1 MDTLTLLA
9 LCGVLVLL
17 ILLSAFFSGSETAM
31 VSLNR
36 YRLKTLSQAGD
47 KRAQTALELLE
58 KPDRLL
64 GTILLGNNLVNMAA
78 ASVTTVI
85 AIKSFGD
92 AAIAIATF
100 LITII
105 ILVFAEVPPKT
116 YAALNP
122 EKIAFPAVPIL
133 SLLVRVLSPIVKAIN
148 AAGNALLKMIGVTL
162 DNQDDHLSP
171 EELRTVVLESG
182 NLIPKPH
189 REMLLRILELENI
202 TVEDVMVPRSQIEAI
217 DLEDDWDDIVVQLSN
232 SPHTRIPVY
241 EGTLDN
247 MVGLIHVRKL
257 LHLIHT
263 DKLDKESFREVLRKP
278 FYIPEGSKLSE
289 QLLGLQSNR
298 RQTGLV
304 VDEYGDITGL
314 ITVEEIL
321 EEIVGEFTELVPG
334 QDMEIHVEDDG
345 HLIVPGNANIR
356 ELNRKMNWELPTEGP
371 KTLNGLILET
381 MEEIP
386 AAGTIF
392 ELENLK
398 MQALQTQDTAVAVVR
413 IFQE

>member
-9 LCGVLVLL
+9 LLGLLVLL
-17 ILLSAFFSGSETAM
+17 IFLSAFFSGSETAM

-47 KRAQTALELLE
+47 KRARIALELLE

-85 AIKSFGD
+85 ALKTFGD
-92 AAIAIATF
+92 AAIAVATF

-122 EKIAFPAVPIL
+122 EKIAFPAIHIL
-133 SLLVRVLSPIVKAIN
+133 NFLVTSLSPVVKAIN
-148 AAGNALLKMIGVTL
+148 IAGNGLLKLIGVSLETK
-162 DNQDDHLSP
+162 DEHLSP
-171 EELRTVVLESG
+171 EELRTVVIESG

-217 DLEDDWDDIVVQLSN
+217 DLEDDWDDIVIQLSN

-247 MVGLIHVRKL
+247 IVGLIHVRKL
-257 LHLIHT
+257 LYLIHT
-263 DKLDKESFREVLRKP
+263 EKLDKESFREVLRLP

-304 VDEYGDITGL
+304 VDEYGEITGL

-321 EEIVGEFTELVPG
+321 EEIVGEFTELIPG

-345 HLIVPGNANIR
+345 NLIVPGNANIR
-356 ELNRKMNWELPTEGP
+356 ELNRKMNWDLPTDGP
-371 KTLNGLILET
+371 KTLNGLILE
-381 MEEIP
+381 EIESIP
-386 AAGTIF
+386 ATGTVF
-392 ELENLK
+392 ELEGLK
-398 MQALQTQDTAVAVVR
+398 MQILQAQETAVVVVR
-413 IFQE
+413 ILT

>member
-1 MDTLTLLA
+1 
-9 LCGVLVLL
+9 
-17 ILLSAFFSGSETAM
+17 M

-36 YRLKTLSQAGD
+36 YQLKTLAQSGD
-47 KRAQTALELLE
+47 DRAKAALELLE

-85 AIKSFGD
+85 AIKSYGD
-92 AAIAIATF
+92 AAIAVATF

-133 SLLVRVLSPIVKAIN
+133 SFLVKTLSPVV
-148 AAGNALLKMIGVTL
+148 KMINLTGSGLLRLLGVSM
-162 DNQDDHLSP
+162 DNKDEHLSP
-171 EELRTVVLESG
+171 EELRTVVIESG

-189 REMLLRILELENI
+189 QEMLLRILELENI
-202 TVEDVMVPRSQIEAI
+202 TVDDVMVPRSQIEAI
-217 DLEDDWDDIVVQLSN
+217 DLEDDWDDIVIQLSN

-247 MVGLIHVRKL
+247 IVGLIHVRKL
-257 LHLIHT
+257 LYLIHT
-263 DKLDKESFREVLRKP
+263 EKLDKESFREVLRKP
-278 FYIPEGSKLSE
+278 FFIPEGSKLSE
-289 QLLGLQSNR
+289 QLLGLQSHR
-298 RQTGLV
+298 RQTGMV

-334 QDMEIHVEDDG
+334 QDMEVHVEDDG
-345 HLIVPGNANIR
+345 NLIVPGNANVR
-356 ELNRKMNWELPTEGP
+356 ELNRKMDWSLPTDGP
-371 KTLNGLILET
+371 KTLNGLILEK
-381 MEEIP
+381 MENIP
-386 AAGTIF
+386 TTGTTF
-392 ELENLK
+392 ELEGLR
-398 MQALQTQDTAVAVVR
+398 MQILQAQETAVIVVR
-413 IFQE
+413 IFK

>member
-1 MDTLTLLA
+1 MDTVTLLA
-9 LCGVLVLL
+9 LIGLLVLL

-36 YRLKTLSQAGD
+36 YRLKTLAQSGD
-47 KRAQTALELLE
+47 KRAQVALDLLARPE
-58 KPDRLL
+58 RLL

-85 AIKSFGD
+85 ALKMFGD
-92 AAIAIATF
+92 AAIAVATF

-122 EKIAFPAVPIL
+122 EKIAFPAIYILNFLVKIL
-133 SLLVRVLSPIVKAIN
+133 SPVVKAIN
-148 AAGNALLKMIGVTL
+148 LAGNGLLKLIGVSL
-162 DNQDDHLSP
+162 DTEDEHLSP

-189 REMLLRILELENI
+189 QEMLLRILELENI

-217 DLEDDWDDIVVQLSN
+217 DLEDDWDDIVIQLSN

-247 MVGLIHVRKL
+247 IVGLIHVRKL
-257 LHLIHT
+257 LYLIHT
-263 DKLDKESFREVLRKP
+263 EKLDKESFREVLRKP

-321 EEIVGEFTELVPG
+321 EEIVGEFTELIPG
-334 QDMEIHVEDDG
+334 QDMEIHVEEDG
-345 HLIVPGNANIR
+345 NLIVPGNANIR
-356 ELNRKMNWELPTEGP
+356 ELNRKMDWQLSTDGP

-381 MEEIP
+381 MENIP
-386 AAGTIF
+386 ATGTTF
-392 ELENLK
+392 ELEGLK
-398 MQALQTQDTAVAVVR
+398 MQILQAQETAVVVVR
-413 IFQE
+413 IFK

>member
-1 MDTLTLLA
+1 MDTLTLLP
-9 LCGVLVLL
+9 LIGLLVLL

-36 YRLKTLSQAGD
+36 YRLKTLSKSGD
-47 KRAQTALELLE
+47 KRAQAALELLE

-85 AIKSFGD
+85 AIKSYGD

-122 EKIAFPAVPIL
+122 EKIAFPAVYILKFLVRIL
-133 SLLVRVLSPIVKAIN
+133 SPVVKAIN
-148 AAGNALLKMIGVTL
+148 LAGNGLLQSLGVSL
-162 DNQDDHLSP
+162 DSKDEHLSP

-182 NLIPKPH
+182 NLIAKPH
-189 REMLLRILELENI
+189 QEMLLRILELENI

-217 DLEDDWDDIVVQLSN
+217 NLQDDWDDIVIQLSN
-232 SPHTRIPVY
+232 SPHTKIPVY

-247 MVGLIHVRKL
+247 IVGLIHIRKL
-257 LHLIHT
+257 LHLINT
-263 DKLDKESFREVLRKP
+263 DKFDKDSLIDIMRKP
-278 FYIPEGSKLSE
+278 FFVPEGSQLIE
-289 QLLGLQSNR
+289 QLVQLQVHR
-298 RQTGLV
+298 RQIGLA
-304 VDEYGDITGL
+304 VDEYGELTGL

-321 EEIVGEFTELVPG
+321 EEIVGDFTKVIPG
-334 QDMEIHVEDDG
+334 HDMEIHVEEDG
-345 HLIVPGNANIR
+345 NLIVPGYANVR
-356 ELNRKMNWELPTEGP
+356 ELNRKMDWSLPINGP
-371 KTLNGLILET
+371 KTLNGLILEQ
-381 MEEIP
+381 MEKIP
-386 AAGTIF
+386 ATGTIF
-392 ELENLK
+392 ELEGLK
-398 MQALQTQDTAVAVVR
+398 MQIIQTQEKAVVMVR
-413 IFQE
+413 IFK